1 MLLLSHIAKDGF
13 RLRGVE
19 MSRIDAFSDVVFG
32 FALTLIVVSLQVP
45 RTFQEM
51 LNSVRG
57 FVPFSICFLFL
68 ILLWHE
74 HYRFFRRYGLQDA
87 LTVAINALLL
97 FTLLFYLYPLKFLF
111 TMLAAEV
118 FNLPGLY
125 PGIQSITELRQLM
138 ALYGA
143 GFSAIYGIFG
153 LLYANAWRQ
162 RRVLGLNALERTI
175 TIGAIVSESGMVAVG
190 LIACLFAMV
199 SPPHLIGYSGF
210 IYFAAFPWRRFIK
223 IVWGRKARRL
233 RDLRLPSH

>member
-143 GFSAIYGIFG
+143 GFSDCAVHHRPGPLRSREAVG
-153 LLYANAWRQ
+153 
-162 RRVLGLNALERTI
+162 RRVCG
-175 TIGAIVSESGMVAVG
+175 VPSG
-190 LIACLFAMV
+190 CEQ
-199 SPPHLIGYSGF
+199 
-210 IYFAAFPWRRFIK
+210 
-223 IVWGRKARRL
+223 
-233 RDLRLPSH
+233 